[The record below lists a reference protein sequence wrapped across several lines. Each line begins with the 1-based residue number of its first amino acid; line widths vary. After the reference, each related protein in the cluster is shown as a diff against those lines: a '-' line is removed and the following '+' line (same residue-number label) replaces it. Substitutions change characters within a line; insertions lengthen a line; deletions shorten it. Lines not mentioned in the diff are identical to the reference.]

1 MHPAV
6 SYAVKKIVIDW
17 SRLGQKGGI
26 PMNVIGQTHIG
37 LVRENNQDALEYG
50 SLDSKTQYAVVC
62 DGMGGANGGNIASK
76 IAVEVIG
83 SRIREGFQ
91 AEQGSVELL
100 LESAMATANIGV
112 YDRAQQQPELIG
124 MGTTVVAVITT
135 DNKAYISHVGDSRL
149 YLWRNH
155 TLTAV
160 TRDHSVVQELIE
172 SGQITEEEAR
182 SHPRKNFITRAL
194 GVTSQEFGEYDELD
208 LIAGDRLMLC
218 TDGLT
223 NEVSKED
230 ICRLLEQPA
239 DNALHELVR
248 AALKGGGADNITV
261 VLLDID

>member
-1 MHPAV
+1 M
-6 SYAVKKIVIDW
+6 K
-17 SRLGQKGGI
+17 
-26 PMNVIGQTHIG
+26 VIGQTHIG

-50 SLDSKTQYAVVC
+50 TLDSVSQYAVVC

-83 SRIREGFQ
+83 SRIRNGFH
-91 AEQGSVELL
+91 AEQGSMEHLM
-100 LESAMATANIGV
+100 ESAMTTANVGV

-124 MGTTVVAVITT
+124 MGTTVVAVVTSGH
-135 DNKAYISHVGDSRL
+135 KAYVSHVGDSRL

-155 TLTAV
+155 TLSVV

-194 GVTSQEFGEYDELD
+194 GVRSDESGEYDELD
-208 LIAGDRLMLC
+208 LMSGDRLMLC

-223 NEVSKED
+223 NEASKEK
-230 ICRLLEQPA
+230 IGQLLELPA
-239 DNALHELVR
+239 EEALQGLVR
-248 AALKGGGADNITV
+248 AALDGGGADNITV
-261 VLLDID
+261 VLVDID